1 MDYNLSE
8 CRKTVVY
15 LPKYVKNPWIIA
27 VGKQKI
33 TIKITPADDRF
44 IFLSLIPS
52 G

>member
-1 MDYNLSE
+1 MENNLSE

-27 VGKQKI
+27 VKKHKI
-33 TIKITPADDRF
+33 TIKITPANDRI
-44 IFLSLIPS
+44 IFLSLIPP